1 MNYLPVL
8 VFIVGACVGSFL
20 NVCIYRIPLGKSVI
34 SPPSHCMSCENRLGF
49 PDMLPIAGY
58 LLLRGRCKHCGAFFS
73 WQYPLVEL
81 ITALAYTAVWFRFG
95 YNWATP
101 AMWVFMSVLIT
112 ASVIDYYHQIIPNR
126 VVLVGLVAGLPLI
139 AMQPWDVLKSGLL
152 AFLAAGAFLLVIAI
166 VSRGGM
172 GGGDIKLGALM
183 GLYLGL
189 TNLAI
194 AFFLAFLIGGVTGLV
209 LMLSGRKGRKDAVPF
224 GPFLSLGA
232 ILAVFWGEKLASW
245 YWSFWL

>member
-1 MNYLPVL
+1 M
-8 VFIVGACVGSFL
+8 
-20 NVCIYRIPLGKSVI
+20 
-34 SPPSHCMSCENRLGF
+34 
-49 PDMLPIAGY
+49 
-58 LLLRGRCKHCGAFFS
+58 
-73 WQYPLVEL
+73 
-81 ITALAYTAVWFRFG
+81 
-95 YNWATP
+95 
-101 AMWVFMSVLIT
+101 
-112 ASVIDYYHQIIPNR
+112 
-126 VVLVGLVAGLPLI
+126 
-139 AMQPWDVLKSGLL
+139 LKSGLM
-152 AFLAAGAFLLVIAI
+152 AFLAAGLFLLAIAV

-209 LMLSGRKGRKDAVPF
+209 LMISGNKGRKDAVPF